1 MSKTQASQRPE
12 TAIRAV
18 NVGRRFG
25 RVRALDRLSFEL
37 RNGQTLLV
45 AGMNGSGKSTLL
57 RLILGLERPDTGEL
71 TVLGCAPR
79 GGRPQAGPQIAALLH
94 DDAVYPSLTVAET
107 VDLWRGVC
115 GSSRPTLELLA
126 AVDLESAA
134 NRPVAALSAGMRKR
148 LVLTRTLMI
157 EPQLVVWDEP
167 LASLDAGGRTLVLG
181 LIEKLRRQAVSVVVA
196 GHERELFEPVVDR
209 VLDLDTA
216 RLGQGLQE
224 RSS

>member
-1 MSKTQASQRPE
+1 MSKTQAPQRPE

-25 RVRALDRLSFEL
+25 RVRALGRLSFEL

-45 AGMNGSGKSTLL
+45 AGRNGSGKSTLL

-71 TVLGCAPR
+71 TVFGRASR

-94 DDAVYPSLTVAET
+94 DDAVYPRLTVAET

-115 GSSRPTLELLA
+115 GSPRPTRELLV
-126 AVDLESAA
+126 AVDLEGAA

-167 LASLDAGGRTLVLG
+167 LASLDAAGRTLVLG

-216 RLGQGLQE
+216 RPGQGLQE
-224 RSS
+224 RLS